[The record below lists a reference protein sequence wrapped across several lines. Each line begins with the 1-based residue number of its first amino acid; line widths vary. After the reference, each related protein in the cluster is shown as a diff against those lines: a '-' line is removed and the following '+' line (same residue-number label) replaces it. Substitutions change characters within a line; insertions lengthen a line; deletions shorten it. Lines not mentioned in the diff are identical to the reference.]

1 MSGIRFDA
9 EGTISRVVAFKF
21 QAGADLYDAI
31 VELCEK
37 HNIAGGVILSAFG
50 SLKEAHIKDPIPM
63 NNNRYGAGYGDE
75 EVYEFPMELVATNG
89 VICTRE
95 DGVIEP
101 HIHVSLSAVN
111 GWTAGGHLCKG
122 TKTLITVEGAIAVF
136 AGIDMKKVLDKERN
150 IYIFKPEEIKEV

>member
-21 QAGADLYDAI
+21 QAGADLYDSF

-37 HNIAGGVILSAFG
+37 HGIGGGVILSAFG
-50 SLKEAHIKDPIPM
+50 SLKEAHIKAPIAM
-63 NNNRYGAGYGDE
+63 NTNRYGAGYGDE
-75 EVYEFPMELVATNG
+75 DVYEFPMELVATNG

-101 HIHVSLSAVN
+101 HIHVSLGAVN
-111 GWTAGGHLCKG
+111 GWTAGGHLCQG
-122 TKTLITVEGAIAVF
+122 TKILITVEGAIAEF
-136 AGIDMKKVLDKERN
+136 GGIDMKKILDKERN
-150 IYIFKPEEIKEV
+150 IYIFKPEEIKE

>member
-9 EGTISRVVAFKF
+9 EGAISRVVAFKF

-37 HNIAGGVILSAFG
+37 HGIGGGVILSAFG
-50 SLKEAHIKDPIPM
+50 SLKEAHIKAPIPM
-63 NNNRYGAGYGDE
+63 NTNRYGAGYGDE

-101 HIHVSLSAVN
+101 HIHVSLGAVN
-111 GWTAGGHLCKG
+111 GWTAGGHLCQG
-122 TKTLITVEGAIAVF
+122 TKILITVEGAIAVF
-136 AGIDMKKVLDKERN
+136 SGIDMKKVLDKERN
-150 IYIFKPEEIKEV
+150 IYIFKPEEIQEN